1 MHGAP
6 RRFIPGWTSIIRDR
20 RIWIGI
26 AIIAVITGLHLSGAG
41 EFLSLDTLRAYR
53 KTLTGLVE
61 QHPIASAA
69 IYLAVYILA
78 TALSVPGAVVLT
90 LAGGFLFG
98 ALYGAA
104 FAVAGATIGA
114 IALFLI
120 ARFLMKGRTLDAFG
134 PKAASLGEGIRRN
147 AWSYL
152 LALRLVP
159 LFPFF
164 LVNIVPAFVGVA
176 LPVFAVTTL
185 FGIIPGTLVY
195 SAAGAGL
202 GTIFDTGEDF
212 TVSSVLTPNIIAAL
226 AGLAALSLV
235 AIPIRNA
242 FAGKQ
247 QDD

>member
-1 MHGAP
+1 MHGAA
-6 RRFIPGWTSIIRDR
+6 RRFVSGLKTVIRDR
-20 RIWIGI
+20 RFWIGI
-26 AIIAVITGLHLSGAG
+26 AVVAAIAGLHLSGAG
-41 EFLSLDTLRAYR
+41 EFLSLDTLRVYR
-53 KTLTGLVE
+53 KALTALVE
-61 QHPIASAA
+61 NHPIVSAA

-78 TALSVPGAVVLT
+78 TALSVPGAIVLT

-98 ALYGAA
+98 TLYGAA
-104 FAVAGATIGA
+104 FAVIGATIGA
-114 IALFLI
+114 VALFLI
-120 ARFLMKGRTLDAFG
+120 ASFLMKGRTLDAFG

-164 LVNIVPAFVGVA
+164 LVNIVPAFVGVK

-202 GTIFDTGEDF
+202 GNIFDSGEDF
-212 TVSSVLTPNIIAAL
+212 SVGSVLTPNIIAAF
-226 AGLAALSLV
+226 AGLAVLSLV

-242 FAGKQ
+242 FAGKR
-247 QDD
+247 

>member
-6 RRFIPGWTSIIRDR
+6 RRLVPGWKTIIRDR

-26 AIIAVITGLHLSGAG
+26 AIIMLIAGLHLSGAG
-41 EFLSLDTLRAYR
+41 EFLSLDTLRIYR
-53 KTLTGLVE
+53 KTLTGLVG
-61 QHPIASAA
+61 QHPVASAA

-98 ALYGAA
+98 TLFGAA
-104 FAVAGATIGA
+104 FAVIGATIGA
-114 IALFLI
+114 IILFLI

-164 LVNIVPAFVGVA
+164 LVNIVPAFVGVK
-176 LPVFAVTTL
+176 LPVFALTTV
-185 FGIIPGTLVY
+185 FGIMPGTLVY

-202 GTIFDTGEDF
+202 GNIFDTGEDF
-212 TVSSVLTPNIIAAL
+212 TVGSVLTPNIIAAL
-226 AGLAALSLV
+226 AGLAVLALV
-235 AIPIRNA
+235 AIPIQAKFGGRD
-242 FAGKQ
+242 KSL
-247 QDD
+247 

>member
-1 MHGAP
+1 MAAAV
-6 RRFIPGWTSIIRDR
+6 ISWKTVIRDR

-26 AIIAVITGLHLSGAG
+26 AVIAIIAVLHLSGAS
-41 EFLSLDTLRAYR
+41 ELLSLDTLRAYR
-53 KTLTGLVE
+53 KTLAGLVG
-61 QHPIASAA
+61 QHPVASAA

-98 ALYGAA
+98 TLYGAT
-104 FAVAGATIGA
+104 FAVIGATIGA

-120 ARFLMKGRTLDAFG
+120 ARVLMKGRTLDAFG

-164 LVNIVPAFVGVA
+164 LVNIVPAFVGVK

-202 GTIFDTGEDF
+202 GNIFDTGEDF
-212 TVSSVLTPNIIAAL
+212 TVGSVLTPNIILAF
-226 AGLAALSLV
+226 AGLALLALA

-242 FAGKQ
+242 FASKR
-247 QDD
+247 

>member
-1 MHGAP
+1 MHGASK
-6 RRFIPGWTSIIRDR
+6 RWFSALKAIIRDR
-20 RIWIGI
+20 RVWLGVAIVAAI
-26 AIIAVITGLHLSGAG
+26 AGLHLSGAG
-41 EFLSLDTLRAYR
+41 EFLSLDTLRTYR
-53 KTLTGLVE
+53 KTLTDLVE
-61 QHPIASAA
+61 QHPIASAS

-78 TALSVPGAVVLT
+78 TALSVPGAIVLT

-98 ALYGAA
+98 TLYGAA
-104 FAVAGATIGA
+104 FAVVGATVGA

-164 LVNIVPAFVGVA
+164 LVNIVPAFVGVK

-185 FGIIPGTLVY
+185 FGIMPGTLVY

-202 GTIFDTGEDF
+202 GSIFDAGGDF
-212 TVSSVLTPNIIAAL
+212 SVGSVLTPNIIAAF
-226 AGLAALSLV
+226 AGLAVLSLV

-242 FAGKQ
+242 FAGKR
-247 QDD
+247 

>member
-6 RRFIPGWTSIIRDR
+6 GRLIPGWKTIIRDR
-20 RIWIGI
+20 RVWLAI
-26 AIIAVITGLHLSGAG
+26 AIVAVIAGLHLSGVG
-41 EFLSLDTLRAYR
+41 ELLSLDTLRSYR
-53 KTLTGLVE
+53 KTLTGLVG

-90 LAGGFLFG
+90 LAGGFMFGTLF
-98 ALYGAA
+98 GAA
-104 FAVAGATIGA
+104 FAIIGATIGA

-164 LVNIVPAFVGVA
+164 LVNIVPAFVGVK
-176 LPVFAVTTL
+176 LPVFALTTL
-185 FGIIPGTLVY
+185 FGIMPGTLVY

-202 GTIFDTGEDF
+202 GNIFDTGEDF
-212 TVSSVLTPNIIAAL
+212 TVGSVLTPNIIAAL
-226 AGLAALSLV
+226 AGLAVLALV
-235 AIPIRNA
+235 AIPIQAKFGGRD
-242 FAGKQ
+242 KSL
-247 QDD
+247 

>member
-1 MHGAP
+1 MHGTPA
-6 RRFIPGWTSIIRDR
+6 RLFSGWKTVIRDW
-20 RIWIGI
+20 RIWLAI
-26 AIIAVITGLHLSGAG
+26 AIVAVIAGLHLSGAG
-41 EFLSLDTLRAYR
+41 EFLSLDTLRTYR
-53 KTLTGLVE
+53 KTLTALVE
-61 QHPIASAA
+61 THPIASTA

-98 ALYGAA
+98 TLYGAA
-104 FAVAGATIGA
+104 FAVIGATIGA

-120 ARFLMKGRTLDAFG
+120 ARFLMKGRSLDAFG

-164 LVNIVPAFVGVA
+164 LVNIVPAFVGVK
-176 LPVFAVTTL
+176 LPVFALTTL
-185 FGIIPGTLVY
+185 FGIMPGTLVY

-202 GTIFDTGEDF
+202 GNIFDTGEDF
-212 TVSSVLTPNIIAAL
+212 TVGSILTPNIIAAL
-226 AGLAALSLV
+226 AGLAVLALV

-242 FAGKQ
+242 FATKR
-247 QDD
+247 

>member
-6 RRFIPGWTSIIRDR
+6 RRFFPGWKTILRDR

-26 AIIAVITGLHLSGAG
+26 AIIVLIAGLHLSGAG
-41 EFLSLDTLRAYR
+41 EFLSLETLRIYR
-53 KTLTGLVE
+53 KTLTDLVG
-61 QHPIASAA
+61 QHPVASAA
-69 IYLAVYILA
+69 IYLMVYILA
-78 TALSVPGAVVLT
+78 TALSVPGAIVLT

-98 ALYGAA
+98 TLFGAA
-104 FAVAGATIGA
+104 FAVIGATIGA

-120 ARFLMKGRTLDAFG
+120 ARFLMKGRSLDAFG

-164 LVNIVPAFVGVA
+164 LVNIVPAFVGVK
-176 LPVFAVTTL
+176 LSVFALTTL

-202 GTIFDTGEDF
+202 GNIFDTGADF
-212 TVSSVLTPNIIAAL
+212 TVGSVLTPNIIAAL
-226 AGLAALSLV
+226 AGLAVLALI

-242 FAGKQ
+242 FATKI
-247 QDD
+247 

>member
-1 MHGAP
+1 MNGAAK
-6 RRFIPGWTSIIRDR
+6 RFVPGWKSIIRDR

-26 AIIAVITGLHLSGAG
+26 ALVAVIGGLHLFGAG
-41 EFLSLDTLRAYR
+41 EFLSLDTLRLYR
-53 KTLTGLVE
+53 KTLTGLVG
-61 QHPIASAA
+61 QHPVASAA
-69 IYLAVYILA
+69 IYLMVYILA
-78 TALSVPGAVVLT
+78 TALSVPGAIVLT

-98 ALYGAA
+98 TLYGAA
-104 FAVAGATIGA
+104 FAVVGATIGA

-120 ARFLMKGRTLDAFG
+120 ARFLMKGRSLDAFG

-164 LVNIVPAFVGVA
+164 LVNIVPAFVGVK
-176 LPVFAVTTL
+176 LPVFALTTL
-185 FGIIPGTLVY
+185 FGIVPGTLVY

-202 GTIFDTGEDF
+202 GNIFDTGEDF
-212 TVSSVLTPNIIAAL
+212 TVGSVLTPNIIAAL
-226 AGLAALSLV
+226 SGLAVLALV

-242 FAGKQ
+242 FATKG
-247 QDD
+247 